1 MEDILVPL
9 MEDILVPLGICAVM
23 PVLIVWLVM
32 RSYTRRN
39 ENQKEVITVALEKNP
54 NIDIEQ
60 LVKSFQPKEKLIKEK
75 LLTRLL
81 WGCICT
87 FCGLLGIVFKLIGG
101 VSLLS
106 DVLLIFVVI
115 FAVGV
120 AFLINY
126 FLGKKMLA
134 KEIEAEERQR
144 QQEI

>member
-1 MEDILVPL
+1 MEDILVT

-32 RSYTRRN
+32 RSYTRRE
-39 ENQKEVITVALEKNP
+39 ENQKEIITAALEKNP

-60 LVKSFQPKEKLIKEK
+60 IVKSFQPKEKLIKEK

-106 DVLLIFVVI
+106 DELLIFIAVL
-115 FAVGV
+115 AVGV

-126 FLGKKMLA
+126 FLGKRMLA
-134 KEIEAEERQR
+134 KEIEAEERKR
-144 QQEI
+144 QQEL

>member
-87 FCGLLGIVFKLIGG
+87 FCGLLGVIFKLIGG
-101 VSLLS
+101 VSLRS
-106 DVLLIFVVI
+106 DELLIFIAVL
-115 FAVGV
+115 AVGV

-134 KEIEAEERQR
+134 KEIEAEERKR

>member
-1 MEDILVPL
+1 

-32 RSYTRRN
+32 RSYTRRE
-39 ENQKEVITVALEKNP
+39 ENQKEIITTALEKNP

-60 LVKSFQPKEKLIKEK
+60 IVKSFQPKEKLIKEK

-106 DVLLIFVVI
+106 DVLLIFVAVL
-115 FAVGV
+115 AVGV

-126 FLGKKMLA
+126 FLGKKMLTR
-134 KEIEAEERQR
+134 EIEVEERKR

>member
-32 RSYTRRN
+32 RSYTRRE
-39 ENQKEVITVALEKNP
+39 ENQKEIITAALEKNP

-60 LVKSFQPKEKLIKEK
+60 IVKSFQPKEKLIKEK

-101 VSLLS
+101 ESLLS
-106 DVLLIFVVI
+106 DILLIFVVI

-126 FLGKKMLA
+126 FLGKKMLTR
-134 KEIEAEERQR
+134 EIDAEERKR

>member
-39 ENQKEVITVALEKNP
+39 ENQKEIITSALEKNP

-60 LVKSFQPKEKLIKEK
+60 IVKSFQPKEKLIKEK

-101 VSLLS
+101 ESLLS

-126 FLGKKMLA
+126 FLGKKMLTR
-134 KEIEAEERQR
+134 EIEVEERKR

>member
-9 MEDILVPLGICAVM
+9 LEDILVPLGICAVM

-32 RSYTRRN
+32 RSYTRRE
-39 ENQKEVITVALEKNP
+39 ENQKEIITAALEKNP

-60 LVKSFQPKEKLIKEK
+60 IVKSFQPKEKLIKEK

-106 DVLLIFVVI
+106 DVLLIFVAVL
-115 FAVGV
+115 AVGV

-126 FLGKKMLA
+126 FLGKKMLTR
-134 KEIEAEERQR
+134 EIEVEERKR

>member
-1 MEDILVPL
+1 MEDIL
-9 MEDILVPLGICAVM
+9 IPLGICAVM

-87 FCGLLGIVFKLIGG
+87 LCGLLGVIFKLIGG

-106 DVLLIFVVI
+106 DELLIFIAVL
-115 FAVGV
+115 AVGV

-134 KEIEAEERQR
+134 KEIEAEERKR
-144 QQEI
+144 QQEL

>member
-1 MEDILVPL
+1 MEDILVT
-9 MEDILVPLGICAVM
+9 MEDILIPLGICAVM

-106 DVLLIFVVI
+106 DKLLIFIAVL
-115 FAVGV
+115 AVGV

-134 KEIEAEERQR
+134 KEIEAEERKR

>member
-1 MEDILVPL
+1 MEDILVT
-9 MEDILVPLGICAVM
+9 MGDILVPLGICAVM

-32 RSYTRRN
+32 RSYTRRE
-39 ENQKEVITVALEKNP
+39 ENQKEIITAALEKNP

-60 LVKSFQPKEKLIKEK
+60 IVKSFQPKEKLIKEK

-106 DVLLIFVVI
+106 DVLLIFVAVL
-115 FAVGV
+115 AVGV

-126 FLGKKMLA
+126 FLGKKMLTR
-134 KEIEAEERQR
+134 EIEVEERKR

>member
-1 MEDILVPL
+1 MEDILFNL
-9 MEDILVPLGICAVM
+9 EDILVPLGICAVM

-60 LVKSFQPKEKLIKEK
+60 LVKNFQPKEKLIKEK

-106 DVLLIFVVI
+106 DVLLIFV
-115 FAVGV
+115 AV
-120 AFLINY
+120 
-126 FLGKKMLA
+126 LA
-134 KEIEAEERQR
+134 V
-144 QQEI
+144 

>member
-1 MEDILVPL
+1 MEDIIFN

-87 FCGLLGIVFKLIGG
+87 FCGLLGIIFKLIGG

-106 DVLLIFVVI
+106 DVLLIFVAVL
-115 FAVGV
+115 AVGV

-126 FLGKKMLA
+126 FLGKKMLTR
-134 KEIEAEERQR
+134 EIEVEERKR